1 MNKYIVAFISFH
13 DNELTQELIEA
24 DSEVEAVKI
33 KLGETLY
40 GDETTLE
47 ELKSLAFDCESM
59 ISVYKL

>member
-47 ELKSLAFDCESM
+47 ELKSLAFDCEAM